1 MSISFSYCSLL
12 VIANNNGHM
21 CPVYICLSGFRNYIL
36 NDRVNIVL
44 EHKNI
49 GMKLPDLKCH
59 TVFLYHKKDS
69 EIVGFL

>member
-1 MSISFSYCSLL
+1 
-12 VIANNNGHM
+12 M